1 MTTGGARARSS
12 RLSIAAQGGSSLP
25 LIVTLF
31 AFSGAL
37 SLVYEILWLRS
48 LILVF
53 GATTYA
59 VSAVLTAFMGGLAL
73 GSFLFGR
80 HADTLARPGVVY
92 GVMEIGIGAY
102 ALLVPTLFGLLIPLS
117 RILREQFEPSFGA
130 LTLLRFAVALF
141 VLLVPTTLMGGTLPI
156 LSRFVA
162 ASDDRIAR
170 GVGLLYALNT
180 GGAVVGTFAAGFW
193 LLPTLGMTRTLWIAA
208 AGNLVVGGI
217 AVVAFRRTVPPRPP
231 STGAP
236 RAVSVGRRQKLVLGA
251 IALSGAAAMVFEVAW
266 ARVVGLVI
274 GGSVYAFATV
284 LTTFLVGLALGAA
297 WVARI
302 ADRRGLDPARLM
314 GVLLAGVGLA
324 AFATLLAFNR
334 IPYVFAVWL
343 GRFHERQDLV
353 LLLRFG
359 VAFAVMFLPTLLL
372 GGVFP
377 AAVRACT
384 PAADRLGATVGRVY
398 AVNTMG
404 TILGSGLAGF
414 VLLPAIGVRA
424 TLLGAIVLELLL
436 GAALLAAA
444 AGTPRSRWVPA
455 LAAAGAAALLPVIAP
470 PWNVRL
476 MNSGMYLYARELEDP
491 SPGGFRGYLEGNV
504 GELLYARDGATASV
518 VVFRDPDFDNIAM
531 TTNGKVDASS
541 RFDLATQILSG
552 HLPLLLAPDRR
563 RVLVVGWASGITV
576 GSALTHPIERLTAVE
591 IEEAV
596 VEASE
601 FFREHNNDARR
612 DPRTTLVIDDARNF
626 LLMDDALHDVIIS
639 EPSNPWIT
647 VASNLFTREAWEI
660 GRRRLAPGGVFCQ
673 WIQLYGIT
681 PADLQALLRTFHQ
694 VFPEVLVFTTIE
706 ASDLMILGSD
716 RPLRFDLTRLAARMR
731 EVWVAADLARVGI
744 RTPADLLSHF
754 DLGTAELE
762 RFIGDPA
769 GPINTDDNARIEF
782 ATPKSLLLPTG
793 AANAAALAPY
803 RVPATTY
810 LAPPLLSQEV
820 VAELGRSIEA
830 ARARWI
836 SPRRAGSK
844 TGAGGTPPPP

>member
-1 MTTGGARARSS
+1 MGTGGTQPRSS
-12 RLSIAAQGGSSLP
+12 GSSIAGRGGSSLP
-25 LIVTLF
+25 LIAALF
-31 AFSGAL
+31 VCSGAL

-73 GSFLFGR
+73 GSYLFGR
-80 HADTLARPGVVY
+80 RADTVARPGVVY
-92 GVMEIGIGAY
+92 GIMEIGIGAY

-117 RILREQFEPSFGA
+117 RTLRAEFDPSFGSMS
-130 LTLLRFAVALF
+130 LLRFAVALL

-162 ASDDRIAR
+162 ASDERIAR

-193 LLPTLGMTRTLWIAA
+193 LLPTLGMSRTLWLAA
-208 AGNLVVGGI
+208 AGNLVVGTI
-217 AVVAFRRTVPPRPP
+217 AIVAFRRRIPPRPP
-231 STGAP
+231 SVETPEPLAF
-236 RAVSVGRRQKLVLGA
+236 GRRQKLVLAA

-274 GGSVYAFATV
+274 GGSVYAFTTV

-314 GVLLAGVGLA
+314 GLLLSGVGLA
-324 AFATLLAFNR
+324 AFATLLAFDR

-343 GRFHERQDLV
+343 RHFHQRQDLV
-353 LLLRFG
+353 LMLRFS

-377 AAVRACT
+377 AAVRACA
-384 PAADRLGATVGRVY
+384 PAADRLGETVGRVY

-414 VLLPAIGVRA
+414 LLLPAIGVRA
-424 TLLGAIVLELLL
+424 TLLGAIALELLL
-436 GAALLAAA
+436 GAVLLAAA
-444 AGTPRSRWVPA
+444 AGTPRGRWLPA
-455 LAAAGAAALLPVIAP
+455 FAAAGAAVLLPVLAP
-470 PWNVRL
+470 TWNVRV
-476 MNSGMYLYARELEDP
+476 MNSGMYLYASELDKP
-491 SPGGFRGYLEGNV
+491 RGFSSFHKGDI
-504 GELLYARDGATASV
+504 GETLYAKDGATASV
-518 VVFRDPDFDNIAM
+518 VVFRDPDFDNIVL

-541 RFDLATQILSG
+541 RFDLSTQVLSG
-552 HLPLLLAPDRR
+552 HLPLLLAPDPR

-576 GSALTHPIERLTAVE
+576 GSTLTYPIERLTGVE
-591 IEEAV
+591 IEQAV
-596 VEASE
+596 IEASE
-601 FFREHNNDARR
+601 FFRKDNNEARR
-612 DPRTTLVIDDARNF
+612 DPRTNLVIDDARNF
-626 LLMDDALHDVIIS
+626 LLLDDGLYDVIIS

-660 GRRRLAPGGVFCQ
+660 GHRRLAPGGVFCQ
-673 WIQLYGIT
+673 WIQMYGIT
-681 PADLQALLRTFHQ
+681 PADLRALLRTFHQ
-694 VFPEVLVFTTIE
+694 VFPEVLVFTTIDM
-706 ASDLMILGSD
+706 SDLMILGSD
-716 RPLRFDLTRLAARMR
+716 RPLRFDLTQLKSRMH
-731 EVWVAADLARVGI
+731 EVWVAADLARVGV
-744 RTPADLLSHF
+744 RTPAELLSHF
-754 DLGTAELE
+754 DFGTAELE

-793 AANAAALAPY
+793 PANSKAMIPF
-803 RVPATTY
+803 RVSPTTY
-810 LAPPLLSQEV
+810 LAAPLPADE
-820 VAELGRSIEA
+820 AEELRRSVEEA
-830 ARARWI
+830 RSRW
-836 SPRRAGSK
+836 AAK
-844 TGAGGTPPPP
+844 